1 MRQGRVFPAGHVHGA
16 TTREA
21 GLYRPGFRIATL
33 SAATVPS
40 SFPCFL
46 PIPFRRQTVWGA
58 AAVQTETTAT
68 ADAIDRA
75 IAPHFDTLRAFVDR
89 RIAELSAEVASSV
102 QLMGMSEDAIT
113 ARITEVHAQIA
124 RLIAIPAS
132 GARNSGL
139 ELEAVVHATQSAA
152 DTILEA
158 AEAIQTW
165 LDDGGRDADSIAA
178 LTERVNAIFQACS
191 FQDLTGQRIRRAIK
205 QLQQVET
212 MLEGLM
218 PGAPP
223 NAAPKL
229 EVIGHTETVAD
240 PAAAGPDLA
249 QAEIDRLLNG

>member
-1 MRQGRVFPAGHVHGA
+1 M
-16 TTREA
+16 
-21 GLYRPGFRIATL
+21 
-33 SAATVPS
+33 
-40 SFPCFL
+40 
-46 PIPFRRQTVWGA
+46 
-58 AAVQTETTAT
+58 
-68 ADAIDRA
+68 
-75 IAPHFDTLRAFVDR
+75 DR

-102 QLMGMSEDAIT
+102 QLMGMSEEAIT
-113 ARITEVHAQIA
+113 ARIAEVHAQIA

-139 ELEAVVHATQSAA
+139 ELEAVVQATEAAA

-165 LDDGGRDADSIAA
+165 LDHGVRDAESIAA

-191 FQDLTGQRIRRAIK
+191 FQDLTGQRVRRAIK

-218 PGAPP
+218 PGG
-223 NAAPKL
+223 AAPQGPKL
-229 EVIGHTETVAD
+229 DIRGHAPTVAE

>member
-1 MRQGRVFPAGHVHGA
+1 
-16 TTREA
+16 
-21 GLYRPGFRIATL
+21 L
-33 SAATVPS
+33 
-40 SFPCFL
+40 
-46 PIPFRRQTVWGA
+46 QTV
-58 AAVQTETTAT
+58 T
-68 ADAIDRA
+68 DAPGLALDQA
-75 IAPHFDTLRAFVDR
+75 LAPHFAALRAFVDR
-89 RIAELSAEVASSV
+89 RIAELSAEVAASV
-102 QLMGMSEDAIT
+102 QLMGMTEDAIT
-113 ARITEVHAQIA
+113 ARISEVHAQIA

-139 ELEAVVHATQSAA
+139 ELEAVVQATEAA
-152 DTILEA
+152 AETIMEA

-165 LDDGGRDADSIAA
+165 LDRGGRDAESIAA

-218 PGAPP
+218 PGGTAP
-223 NAAPKL
+223 AAPKL
-229 EVIGHTETVAD
+229 EVVGHTPTVAD